1 MINWL
6 VIFRDVVFFS
16 DFQWFYEFSFFQLSG
31 LLELFDIPKLL
42 KGFGVLIKQTIS
54 FRIYVRVF
62 RLAFSS
68 LSNRLIQL
76 VQDGKF
82 ARMPY

>member
-16 DFQWFYEFSFFQLSG
+16 DFQWFYKFSFFQLSG

-54 FRIYVRVF
+54 FRIYVQIF